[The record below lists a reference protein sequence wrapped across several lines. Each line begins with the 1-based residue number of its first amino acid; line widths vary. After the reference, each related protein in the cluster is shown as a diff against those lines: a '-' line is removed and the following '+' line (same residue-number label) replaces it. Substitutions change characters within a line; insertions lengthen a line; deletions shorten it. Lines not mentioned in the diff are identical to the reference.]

1 MLKHYFAAGLLALG
15 LAAGPPAAAQTAP
28 ASYYFPGIPAAQF
41 DPAIPTPEQF
51 LGYPIGSHYT
61 RSDQIVAYLRELD
74 RVSDKVSTRV
84 LGTTFEERPQLVAT
98 ITAAENQAR
107 LPQIHEQ
114 RRGLT
119 DPTLPAP
126 DYARLPVVVSLN
138 FGVHGNESSSSEA
151 ALLLAYYL
159 TASTSPE
166 TQQWLREAVIT
177 IDPLENPDGR
187 DRASHWFDQNKS
199 WPPVTDPLDREHTEA
214 WPSGRTNH
222 FYTDLNRDW
231 LSLTQPESRAR
242 MAFFHEWYPNVMIDF
257 HEMGTNGTYYFEPSK
272 PHSTENDLVP
282 RSTYEVLNVHLA
294 KYFAKALDNLGSLYW
309 TKEQFD
315 NLSPIYGSTYPDFQG
330 GVGITFEVGSSRGLA
345 QEGSNGVVTFP
356 FTIRNHV
363 ATGLATVRGAV
374 EEKTLY
380 LRAQRDF
387 FTSAVSEGRKFPTQ
401 AYVFGSAQDA
411 TLTNRFLALLL
422 QHHVRVH
429 ELDRTVTLDKQT
441 FEQGKAYV
449 VPTAQPQY
457 RMVNSLFEELTTFHD
472 SVFYD
477 VTGWSQAHAYGLPVR
492 KQKTSALVQGAAVT
506 APKILTGSVQGG
518 QSSYAYLLPYTD
530 YNAPKALVALQQAG
544 LTVKTAFKPFRA
556 GASAAQATDYGY
568 GTLVVPVAAQKVPAD
583 SVFGI
588 VSRVSRRAQVTFTS
602 VGTGFS
608 LGGIDLGSNNVRT
621 VPEAKAA
628 LLVGTGTNSSEVGEA
643 WFLASQQ
650 LGLPLTKLEV
660 SNFGRA
666 PLGRYSAL
674 VLVGGSYTALDHA
687 AVDRLRRW
695 VQEGGTLITLKNAS
709 EWAVKQGIVREK
721 LVVAASNG
729 WADTTTVARLDGPPV
744 PAASG
749 LPGTA
754 SRPQPARPAA
764 ASAQRLDFVAQ
775 EQEGTRAIAG
785 SIYLADVDLS
795 NPLAFG
801 LTSRKLYVFRNGTTF
816 LRPAR
821 NPYATVVQ
829 YAAQP
834 LVSGYVS
841 KANLRQISR
850 SAAVVV
856 SKVGTG
862 RVVLFAD
869 DPNFRHHWHG
879 TDRLFANALLL
890 GPLLNL
896 PDGPAA
902 ISAEEEAD

>member
-1 MLKHYFAAGLLALG
+1 MLKTYLSVGLLTLG
-15 LAAGPPAAAQTAP
+15 LSLNGGPAAAQTTP
-28 ASYYFPGIPAAQF
+28 TSYYFPGTSAAQF

-61 RSDQIVAYLRELD
+61 RTDQIVAYLRELD

-98 ITAAENQAR
+98 ITATENQTR
-107 LPQIHEQ
+107 LPQLQQQ

-119 DPTLPAP
+119 DPSLPVP
-126 DYARLPVVVSLN
+126 DYAKLPVVVSLN

-159 TASTSPE
+159 TASTAPE
-166 TQQWLREAVIT
+166 TQQWLREAVVT

-199 WPPVTDPLDREHTEA
+199 WPNVTDPLDREHTEA
-214 WPSGRTNH
+214 WPGGRTNH

-242 MAFFHEWYPNVMIDF
+242 LAFFHEWYPNVMIDF

-272 PHSTENDLVP
+272 PHSTENDLIP

-294 KYFAKALDNLGSLYW
+294 KYFAKSLDQLGSLYW

-345 QEGSNGVVTFP
+345 QEGSNGVVNFP

-374 EEKTLY
+374 EEKSLY
-380 LRAQRDF
+380 LKAQRDF
-387 FTSAVSEGRKFPTQ
+387 FTSALTDARKFPTQ

-411 TLTNRFLALLL
+411 TLTNRFLDLLL

-441 FEQGKAYV
+441 FEKGKAYV

-457 RMVNSLFEELTTFHD
+457 RIVNSLFEELTAFHD

-477 VTGWSQAHAYGLPVR
+477 VTGWSQAHAYGLPVS
-492 KQKTSALVQGAAVT
+492 KQKNAALVHGAALT
-506 APKILTGSVQGG
+506 APKVLSGSVQGG
-518 QSSYAYLLPYTD
+518 PSSYAYLLPYTD

-544 LTVKTAFKPFRA
+544 LTVKTSFKPFRA
-556 GASAAQATDYGY
+556 GASATQAADYGY
-568 GTLVVPVAAQKVPAD
+568 GTLVVPVAAQKVSAD
-583 SVFGI
+583 SVFTI
-588 VSRVSRRAQVTFTS
+588 VSRVSRRAQVTFTG

-628 LLVGTGTNSSEVGEA
+628 LLVGNGTNSSEVGEA
-643 WFLASQQ
+643 WFLASQH
-650 LGLPLTKLEV
+650 LGLPLSKLEV

-674 VLVGGSYTALDHA
+674 VLVGGSYPGLDRA
-687 AVDRLRRW
+687 AVERLRRW

-709 EWAVKQGIVREK
+709 EWAVRQGIVREK
-721 LVVAASNG
+721 LLVPASAS
-729 WADTTTVARLDGPPV
+729 WADTTASKSLSGPA
-744 PAASG
+744 PA
-749 LPGTA
+749 P
-754 SRPQPARPAA
+754 SRA
-764 ASAQRLDFVAQ
+764 DFVTQ

-785 SIYLADVDLS
+785 SIYLADVDIS

-841 KANLRQISR
+841 KGNLRQISR

-856 SKVGTG
+856 SKVGAG

-879 TDRLFANALLL
+879 TDRLFTNALLL
-890 GPLLNL
+890 GPLLSL

-902 ISAEEEAD
+902 ISAEEEAH

>member
-1 MLKHYFAAGLLALG
+1 MLKTYFTAALLALG
-15 LAAGPPAAAQTAP
+15 LLATATPATAQSAYFFPAAA
-28 ASYYFPGIPAAQF
+28 AAQF

-74 RVSDKVSTRV
+74 RLSERVSTRV
-84 LGTTFEERPQLVAT
+84 IGKTYEERPQLVAT
-98 ITAAENQAR
+98 ITAPENQQNLA
-107 LPQIHEQ
+107 QIHEQ

-119 DPTLPAP
+119 DPSRPAP

-159 TASTSPE
+159 TASTNPE
-166 TQQWLREAVIT
+166 TQQWLREAVVT

-199 WPPVTDPLDREHTEA
+199 WPNVTDPLDREHTEA

-231 LSLTQPESRAR
+231 LALVHPESRAR
-242 MAFFHEWYPNVMIDF
+242 VAFFHEWYPNVMIDF

-272 PHSTENDLVP
+272 PHSTENDLIP
-282 RSTYEVLNVHLA
+282 RSTYEVLNVHMA

-345 QEGSNGVVTFP
+345 QESTNGVVTFP

-363 ATGLATVRGAV
+363 ATGLATMRGAV

-380 LRAQRDF
+380 LKAQRDF
-387 FTSAVSEGRKFPTQ
+387 FTSALTEARKFPTK
-401 AYVFGSAQDA
+401 AYVFGNAQDP
-411 TLTNRFLALLL
+411 TLTNKLLETLLL
-422 QHHVRVH
+422 HHIQVH
-429 ELDRTVTLDKQT
+429 ELGQNVTLDKQSFT
-441 FEQGKAYV
+441 KGTAYV

-457 RMVNSLFEELTTFHD
+457 RIVNSIFEELTTFHD

-477 VTGWSQAHAYGLPVR
+477 VTGWALAHAYGLPVA
-492 KQKTSALVQGAAVT
+492 KQKSAALVQGAPLT
-506 APKILTGSVQGG
+506 AGKTLAGGVLGG
-518 QSSYAYLLPYTD
+518 QSGYAYLLPWTD
-530 YNAPKALVALQQAG
+530 YNAPRALVALQRAG
-544 LTVKTAFKPFRA
+544 ITAKVAFKPFTA
-556 GASAAQATDYGY
+556 GTKAGNTDFGY

-583 SVFGI
+583 SVFRV
-588 VSRVSRRAQVTFTS
+588 VSRVAQQAQVTFTG

-608 LGGIDLGSNNVRT
+608 TGGIDLGSNNVRT

-628 LLVGTGTNSSEVGEA
+628 LLVGTGTNASEVGEV
-643 WFLASQQ
+643 WYLASQQ
-650 LGLPLTKLEV
+650 LGLPLSKIEL

-666 PLGRYSAL
+666 PLERYSAL
-674 VLVGGSYTALDHA
+674 VLVGGAYTALDRP

-695 VQEGGTLITLKNAS
+695 VQDGGTLITIKNAS
-709 EWAVKQGIVREK
+709 EWALKQGLVTEK
-721 LVVAASNG
+721 LLIPAGGG
-729 WADTTTVARLDGPPV
+729 WADTTAGKGAAPVARR
-744 PAASG
+744 A
-749 LPGTA
+749 
-754 SRPQPARPAA
+754 
-764 ASAQRLDFVAQ
+764 DFVTQ

-785 SIYLADVDLS
+785 SIYRADVDLT
-795 NPLAFG
+795 NPIAFG
-801 LTSRKLYVFRNGTTF
+801 LTNRNLYVFRNGTTF
-816 LRPAR
+816 LRPSR
-821 NPYATVVQ
+821 NPYTTVVR
-829 YAAQP
+829 YTAQP
-834 LVSGYVS
+834 AVSGYVS
-841 KANLRQISR
+841 KANVQKISN

-856 SKVGTG
+856 SKLGAG

-869 DPNFRHHWHG
+869 DPVFRSYWHG
-879 TDRLFANALLL
+879 TARLLSNALLL
-890 GPLLNL
+890 GPLLNV
-896 PDGPAA
+896 PEGAA
-902 ISAEEEAD
+902 APTAEE